1 MAFTV
6 IAEST
11 PLGTDKGQIL
21 DENIRAFKSAVARN
35 FEQISGYPN
44 STALVTQNWTT
55 AGRPTSGLA
64 AGLFGWN
71 TDTNTWDKYSGSS
84 WETVGTTFGTWTVSG
99 RPSSPF
105 AGQFGYN
112 TELNVIE
119 RYSGTAWVRVSGGR
133 RGDVKMWSGAAS
145 DIETG
150 WVLCD
155 GVQRTHPEGGT
166 YTPPDLRDKFMV
178 GAGNTYTV
186 GDTGGEATHTLTIAE
201 MPSHNHAAPV
211 PNVSTGQSGS
221 YSGWYMASGSY
232 LGVLPASAYT
242 GGGGAHENRPPY
254 YALCYLYKL

>member
-6 IAEST
+6 IAESS

-44 STALVTQNWTT
+44 NTALVTQSWPT
-55 AGRPTSGLA
+55 AGRPTSGLV

-84 WETVGTTFGTWTVSG
+84 WETVGATFGTWTVTG

-105 AGQFGYN
+105 DGQFGYN

-119 RYSGTAWVRVSGGR
+119 RYSGSAWVRVAGGR
-133 RGDVKMWSGAAS
+133 RGDVKMWSGAVG
-145 DIETG
+145 DIEAG

-155 GVQRTHPEGGT
+155 GVQRTHPEGGA
-166 YTPPDLRDKFMV
+166 YTPPDLRDRFIV
-178 GAGNTYTV
+178 GAGNSYAV
-186 GDTGGEATHTLTIAE
+186 GTTGGEATHTLTIAE
-201 MPSHNHAAPV
+201 MPSHYHTQYHPI
-211 PNVSTGQSGS
+211 PYSSWYPGPGGDLGMGQNSPTATS
-221 YSGWYMASGSY
+221 S
-232 LGVLPASAYT
+232 T

>member
-1 MAFTV
+1 MAFTE
-6 IAEST
+6 IIETT

-35 FEQISGYPN
+35 LEQISGYPD
-44 STALVTQNWTT
+44 STALVTQSWST

-71 TDTNTWDKYSGSS
+71 TDTNSWDKYNGSA
-84 WETVGTTFGTWTVSG
+84 WETIGGILAAWTVAG
-99 RPSSPF
+99 RPSAPF

-112 TELNVIE
+112 TELSVVE
-119 RYSGTAWVRVSGGR
+119 RYSGSAWVRVSGGR

-155 GVQRTHPEGGT
+155 GVLRNHPEGGT
-166 YTPPDLRDKFMV
+166 YTPPDLRDRFIV
-178 GAGNTYTV
+178 GAGNGYAV
-186 GDTGGEATHTLTIAE
+186 GATGGEATHTLTIAE
-201 MPSHNHAAPV
+201 MPSHYHTQYHPL
-211 PNVSTGQSGS
+211 PNTSYYPSPGGDQGMGYETPTPTST
-221 YSGWYMASGSY
+221 
-232 LGVLPASAYT
+232 V
-242 GGGGAHENRPPY
+242 GGDATHENRPPY